1 MNFLIPEIFK
11 QAVFFVEN
19 KLPLQPE
26 FSESFFHQTKEKFM
40 LIVEVKDGE
49 AIDKV
54 LKKYKRKFERAG
66 ILKELRRRKAFSKPS
81 VERRTEVLKAV
92 YKEEMY
98 GNKND

>member
-1 MNFLIPEIFK
+1 MKND
-11 QAVFFVEN
+11 
-19 KLPLQPE
+19 LPLQPE
-26 FSESFFHQTKEKFM
+26 FSEIIFHQTKEKFM

-81 VERRTEVLKAV
+81 EQRRTEVLKAV